1 MSVSW
6 LLLIISPIGSSKFE
20 LIVDRMFGWD
30 ELVEMTYE
38 RNTERHFNM
47 KSVHDYREILTGRR
61 LMGFF
66 KCLLQYKKLAA
77 YSIFLGFIFITI
89 IIILLLLESQG

>member
-38 RNTERHFNM
+38 RNTGGQFNM
-47 KSVHDYREILTGRR
+47 KSVHDYREILIGRR
-61 LMGFF
+61 LMGVLKFM
-66 KCLLQYKKLAA
+66 LLYKRLGE
-77 YSIFLGFIFITI
+77 YYIFLY
-89 IIILLLLESQG
+89 S